1 MGAVLPTDA
10 LLPIAMRWLHLVS
23 VIVLLG
29 GVFYARVA
37 AGEMLSSFKPV
48 AYTAIGGILIS
59 GLYNFLSKSVYPPHY
74 HMWFGIKVLLV
85 LHVFAVTIAYRA
97 GKPRALTGIVITGAL
112 IVAISGYL
120 RWISI
125 T

>member
-1 MGAVLPTDA
+1 MDAV
-10 LLPIAMRWLHLVS
+10 LPIAMRWLHLVS

-29 GVFYARVA
+29 GVFHARVA
-37 AGEMLSSFKPV
+37 ASEMLSSFKPV

-59 GLYNFLSKSVYPPHY
+59 RLYNFLSKSVYPPPY

-85 LHVFAVTIAYRA
+85 LPVFAATIVYRA

-120 RWISI
+120 PWISI